1 MTMNTPERERRGS
14 SAKGKISHEGG
25 GSQSPPFSLRQNME
39 CKDVKKEELFEEEK
53 RMRRLRFIV
62 DLTQAILMQ
71 SDLTMREAFDLLGN
85 TKKAALLLFPDKEA
99 VYELLYAPRF
109 RRIVRERFVI
119 PGGLAKK
126 PRK

>member
-1 MTMNTPERERRGS
+1 M
-14 SAKGKISHEGG
+14 K
-25 GSQSPPFSLRQNME
+25 
-39 CKDVKKEELFEEEK
+39 CKDVKKEELLEEEK
-53 RMRRLRFIV
+53 KMRRLRFIV

-71 SDLTMREAFDLLGN
+71 SNLTMREAFDLLGN

-119 PGGLAKK
+119 PGGRPKSPGNK
-126 PRK
+126 QP

>member
-1 MTMNTPERERRGS
+1 
-14 SAKGKISHEGG
+14 
-25 GSQSPPFSLRQNME
+25 ME
-39 CKDVKKEELFEEEK
+39 CKDVKKEELLEEEK

-71 SDLTMREAFDLLGN
+71 SNLTLREAFDLVGN
-85 TKKAALLLFPDKEA
+85 AKKAALLLFPDKEA

-119 PGGLAKK
+119 PGGRPKSPGNK
-126 PRK
+126 QP